1 MGFEKGEV
9 PQGAKPFEKG
19 ESGNPKGRPKGVPNS
34 KTRLLRL
41 LEITQNVKNPITG
54 ELEDFSIAERMDL
67 AILNKAL
74 KGDIRA
80 YQELMDRLEGKAK
93 QTTDVNQEIVY
104 KSLDI
109 NIIDTGV
116 PFADNE
122 KGIVE

>member
-1 MGFEKGEV
+1 M
-9 PQGAKPFEKG
+9 AKEDNLKSYKKG
-19 ESGNPKGRPKGVPNS
+19 ESGNPNGRPKGVPNS

-80 YQELMDRLEGKAK
+80 YQELMDRLEGKAVQSTEIK
-93 QTTDVNQEIVY
+93 QETTF

-109 NIIDTGV
+109 NIIDTGI
-116 PFADNE
+116 PLASSE
-122 KGIVE
+122 KDIVD

>member
-1 MGFEKGEV
+1 
-9 PQGAKPFEKG
+9 
-19 ESGNPKGRPKGVPNS
+19 
-34 KTRLLRL
+34 
-41 LEITQNVKNPITG
+41 
-54 ELEDFSIAERMDL
+54 L

-80 YQELMDRLEGKAK
+80 YQELMDRLEGKAR

>member
-1 MGFEKGEV
+1 MGFEKGEI
-9 PQGAKPFEKG
+9 PEGAKPFKKG
-19 ESGNPKGRPKGVPNS
+19 QSGNPKGRPKGVPNS

-54 ELEDFSIAERMDL
+54 EIEDFSIAERMDL

-80 YQELMDRLEGKAK
+80 YQELMDRLEGKAR
-93 QTTDVNQEIVY
+93 QTTDIKQETTY

-109 NIIDTGV
+109 NIIDTGI
-116 PFADNE
+116 PLASSE
-122 KGIVE
+122 KDIVD

>member
-1 MGFEKGEV
+1 MAFPNDGEKF
-9 PQGAKPFEKG
+9 KKG

-54 ELEDFSIAERMDL
+54 EVEDFSIAERMDL

-80 YQELMDRLEGKAK
+80 YQELMDRLEGKSR
-93 QTTDVNQEIVY
+93 QTTDINQETTF

-122 KGIVE
+122 KNIVD

>member
-116 PFADNE
+116 PFAENE
-122 KGIVE
+122 KGIVD

>member
-122 KGIVE
+122 KGIVD